1 MYATHAPVHRAC
13 SNADTAICIG
23 LQNTI
28 NVRVLSGLLCLYS
41 IDIFVETIPA
51 HLPITTI
58 ITTCTRTLR
67 TPAKSTHQPNPN
79 PNNHKPPFPQPTPA
93 QLEAVVEAAMT
104 SPSRCPFGALVHRLV
119 EASSFG
125 TVKRF

>member
-1 MYATHAPVHRAC
+1 MYATHAPVNRAC
-13 SNADTAICIG
+13 SHADNALCIG

-58 ITTCTRTLR
+58 ITTCTLTLR
-67 TPAKSTHQPNPN
+67 TPAHQPNPYTRFRASAN
-79 PNNHKPPFPQPTPA
+79 TSTTGGGGGGDDKPFKMPIW
-93 QLEAVVEAAMT
+93 
-104 SPSRCPFGALVHRLV
+104 G
-119 EASSFG
+119 FG
-125 TVKRF
+125 TPPR